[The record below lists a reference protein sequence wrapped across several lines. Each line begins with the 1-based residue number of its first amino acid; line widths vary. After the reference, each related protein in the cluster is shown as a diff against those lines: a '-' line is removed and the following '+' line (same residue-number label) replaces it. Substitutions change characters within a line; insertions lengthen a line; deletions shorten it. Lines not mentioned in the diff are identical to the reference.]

1 MNLINEKIKHKASY
15 SEAANSGRYKVSAGM
30 L

>member
-15 SEAANSGRYKVSAGM
+15 SEAANRGRYKVSAGM